1 MKPGGKR
8 KGGEK
13 ARTVSLLFLALTMIL
28 SGCSHYGT
36 GAGSGSETKDLP
48 SSETERDIS
57 DGSEDAAYA
66 WISDRIEN
74 GGLFTFGYAGTGFDV
89 WEKSI
94 EADITNEKAAWK
106 LTYRSPEGI
115 ILRCKAEY
123 RR

>member
-1 MKPGGKR
+1 MKPGEKR

-48 SSETERDIS
+48 SPETERDIS

-66 WISDRIEN
+66 PSVMREP
-74 GGLFTFGYAGTGFDV
+74 GSTSGKRASKPTSRMKKRHG
-89 WEKSI
+89 S
-94 EADITNEKAAWK
+94 
-106 LTYRSPEGI
+106 
-115 ILRCKAEY
+115 
-123 RR
+123 